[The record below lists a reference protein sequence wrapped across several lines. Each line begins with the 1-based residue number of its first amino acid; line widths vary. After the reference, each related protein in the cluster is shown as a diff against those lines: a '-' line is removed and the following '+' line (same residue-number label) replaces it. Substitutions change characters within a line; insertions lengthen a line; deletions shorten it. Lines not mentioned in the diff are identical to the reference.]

1 MVKRLY
7 VMLCL
12 VCLHLAAWAEVVTGT
27 IRDAETGEVLV
38 DATVLEEASQ
48 KGSEF
53 GNKSEAL
60 TGRAGGEAVGQRLF
74 STTPSAD
81 DDEIEQ
87 VIRSYKPGRNI
98 SLTLTY
104 KMDK

>member
-1 MVKRLY
+1 
-7 VMLCL
+7 MLCL

-53 GNKSEAL
+53 GNKSKAL
-60 TGRAGGEAVGQRLF
+60 TGRRGERLLV
-74 STTPSAD
+74 SGYSLQHHRPTTTKSS
-81 DDEIEQ
+81 
-87 VIRSYKPGRNI
+87 R
-98 SLTLTY
+98 
-104 KMDK
+104 